1 MRSFTLV
8 DKSGIPPF
16 QSTPPAEG
24 ATANTANRL
33 PAFTPLL
40 QHILQDFASVRA
52 IQRIKNNEH
61 RKEDQNVKRPKT

>member
-1 MRSFTLV
+1 MAVLTSPNV
-8 DKSGIPPF
+8 APF
-16 QSTPPAEG
+16 QSTGPLRSL
-24 ATANTANRL
+24 TAKTANRL
-33 PAFTPLL
+33 PVFAPLL